1 LISDLSLI
9 DGFLTD
15 MTTPVI
21 DTQASS
27 LEQALALAQS
37 LEDMLEQEFAH
48 LKVQNLDAFEASQ
61 SSKNELLQQLAQL
74 TGIDGPA
81 SADALGPEWDGFK
94 EHMAHCRDMHRRNEV
109 LIVRKIDAIRGALQ
123 SLQVQDPTSSVEIYD
138 RLGKVSRGGRR
149 GGRGYAEA

>member
-1 LISDLSLI
+1 MI
-9 DGFLTD
+9 DRLLTD
-15 MTTPVI
+15 TTTTAV
-21 DTQASS
+21 DAQASS
-27 LEQALALAQS
+27 LEQACVLAQT

-48 LKVQNLDAFEASQ
+48 LKAQNLDAFEASQ
-61 SSKNELLQQLAQL
+61 ASKNELLKQLAQL
-74 TGIDGPA
+74 AGIHGPE

-123 SLQVQDPTSSVEIYD
+123 SMQIQDPTSSVEIYD

>member
-1 LISDLSLI
+1 
-9 DGFLTD
+9 
-15 MTTPVI
+15 M

-27 LEQALALAQS
+27 LEQALVLVQT
-37 LEDMLEQEFAH
+37 LDEMLEQEFEH

-61 SSKNELLQQLAQL
+61 TSKNELLQQLAQL
-74 TGIDGPA
+74 AGIHGPE
-81 SADALGPEWDGFK
+81 SADALGPEWDAFK

-138 RLGKVSRGGRR
+138 RLGKVSRGGRNA
-149 GGRGYAEA
+149 GRGYAEA